1 MARVKMALSGKY
13 LRKSVLRKVGLNPME
28 LVIARLVYVTLR
40 AVPQVSNLETLRS
53 GVLFRV
59 G

>member
-1 MARVKMALSGKY
+1 MARVKMALGGKY
-13 LRKSVLRKVGLNPME
+13 LRKSVLRKVGLNPMV

>member
-1 MARVKMALSGKY
+1 MARAKMALSGKY
-13 LRKSVLRKVGLNPME
+13 LRKSVLRKVGLNPMV

-59 G
+59 R

>member
-13 LRKSVLRKVGLNPME
+13 LRKSVLRKVGLNPMV

-40 AVPQVSNLETLRS
+40 AAPQVSNLETLRS